1 MLFLMILE
9 YIVLYYNLVECKKKK
24 KKEIYL
30 LTTFCVMRSSD
41 VSKVDSQSASQ
52 KVSTVL
58 PVEIITITN
67 LNVRIYQKK
76 SPQ

>member
-1 MLFLMILE
+1 MGNNQTMKRATSQEI
-9 YIVLYYNLVECKKKK
+9 KKKK
-24 KKEIYL
+24 GIYL
-30 LTTFCVMRSSD
+30 LTTFCIMRSSD

>member
-1 MLFLMILE
+1 MGNNQTMKRATSQEI
-9 YIVLYYNLVECKKKK
+9 KKKK
-24 KKEIYL
+24 KKKGIYL
-30 LTTFCVMRSSD
+30 LTTFCIMRSSD